1 MTLTGLSPITVSAVE
16 RPGSPLGAFLRFGVG
31 QAAFAAGARSPF
43 ASQWAH
49 SGPSRS
55 RAICS

>member
-1 MTLTGLSPITVSAVE
+1 MTLAALSPITASAVE
-16 RPGSPLGAFLRFGVG
+16 RPGSPPGAFLHFGVG
-31 QAAFAAGARSPF
+31 QAAFAAGARSPL

-55 RAICS
+55 SAICS